1 MRLQLLGSGGFH
13 PNERRHT
20 ACWMIPECGVVFD
33 AGTSAFRIAERL
45 ESAELQIFLTHAH
58 LDHIAGLTYLLV
70 PMLDGRL
77 ERVQVIANEATLAA
91 IQEHLFSDPVF
102 PVEPGFEFVRLESQE
117 TYRLSDAGVV
127 TWCRLPSHPG
137 GSTGYRI
144 DWPAGDGREAKSIA
158 YITDTF
164 VDGTY
169 DSFIEGVDLL
179 IHECYFDDELGRKWA
194 ERTGH
199 SFCSQVA
206 ELADRVRAGRLVL
219 VHVNPARSEDDPLG
233 LDEMRARFAATEIG
247 EDLMS
252 LDV

>member
-20 ACWMIPECGVVFD
+20 ACWMIPECRVVFD

-45 ESAELQIFLTHAH
+45 ESTELQIFLTHAH

-77 ERVQVIANEATLAA
+77 ERVQVIANESTLAA
-91 IQEHLFSDPVF
+91 VQEHLFSDPVF
-102 PVEPGFEFVRLESQE
+102 PVEPGFEFVRLESRKS
-117 TYRLSDAGVV
+117 YPLCDGGVV
-127 TWCRLPSHPG
+127 TWCPLPSHPG
-137 GSTGYRI
+137 GSTGFRI
-144 DWPAGDGREAKSIA
+144 DWPASGEIPAKSVA

-169 DSFIEGVDLL
+169 DSFVTGVDLL
-179 IHECYFDDELGRKWA
+179 IHECYFDDELGAKWA

-199 SFCSQVA
+199 SFSTQVA
-206 ELADRVRAGRLVL
+206 DLASRVGAGQLVL
-219 VHVNPARSEDDPLG
+219 VHVNPGRSEADPIG
-233 LDEMRARFAATEIG
+233 LEAMKARFRATEIG
-247 EDLMS
+247 EDLMV
-252 LDV
+252 LQV

>member
-45 ESAELQIFLTHAH
+45 ASPELQIFLTHAH
-58 LDHIAGLTYLLV
+58 LDHIVGLTYLLV

-77 ERVQVIANEATLAA
+77 ERVQVIANAPTLAA
-91 IQEHLFSDPVF
+91 VQEHLFSDALF
-102 PVEPGFEFVRLESQE
+102 PVEPGFEFVRLESRE
-117 TYRLSDAGVV
+117 SYPLCDGGVV

-137 GSTGYRI
+137 GSTGFRV
-144 DWPAGDGREAKSIA
+144 DWPARGERSAKSVA

-169 DSFIEGVDLL
+169 DSFVRDVDLL
-179 IHECYFDDELGRKWA
+179 IHECYFDDELGAKWA

-199 SFCSQVA
+199 SYASQVA
-206 ELADRVRAGRLVL
+206 DLAARVGAGQLVL
-219 VHVNPARSEDDPLG
+219 VHVNPARSEADPIG
-233 LDEMRARFAATEIG
+233 LEQMKLRFGAVQIG
-247 EDLMS
+247 EDLMI
-252 LDV
+252 LEV